1 MYRTYFN
8 TTDGPVIVGI
18 DGRSIEG
25 STWGPAD
32 PDDERAT
39 TAIDAGLIVEIEQ
52 PGRDHG
58 SKGAEINPDAAAAIQ
73 ATKDLNKSTPQP
85 AAEPTDHPKE
95 P

>member
-1 MYRTYFN
+1 MHRTYFN

-32 PDDERAT
+32 PDDERADV
-39 TAIDAGLIVEIEQ
+39 AIDAGLIVEIET

-85 AAEPTDHPKE
+85 ADEPPADQKD
-95 P
+95 